1 MFLII
6 ILCFIIYLLNDFIY
20 FSSLSLLFY
29 YIELCCFDCFVFL
42 GGGIFLCVNVPY
54 NAILYGSNMH
64 FF

>member
-1 MFLII
+1 M
-6 ILCFIIYLLNDFIY
+6 ILFIFP
-20 FSSLSLLFY
+20 LLFY